1 MVTEYS
7 LSHKNVTFALMM
19 KAVCRPLQQCDTMNH
34 NNPTHFEQTW
44 LVIEGETL
52 RMSPIFSN
60 FCHNMMPSDL
70 FAPVLKPSRPF
81 SQSAFLKI
89 FGHSTIGFQ
98 QLFLVMFQKTET
110 KMMLQGTNFNDYVAL
125 KSYVM

>member
-1 MVTEYS
+1 MVIEYS
-7 LSHKNVTFALMM
+7 LSHKNVTFASMM

-70 FAPVLKPSRPF
+70 FAPVLKPSRAF
-81 SQSAFLKI
+81 SHSAFLKI
-89 FGHSTIGFQ
+89 FGHSAIGFQ
-98 QLFLVMFQKTET
+98 QLFLVIPTEV
-110 KMMLQGTNFNDYVAL
+110 MWGTL
-125 KSYVM
+125 T

>member
-1 MVTEYS
+1 
-7 LSHKNVTFALMM
+7 
-19 KAVCRPLQQCDTMNH
+19 
-34 NNPTHFEQTW
+34 
-44 LVIEGETL
+44 
-52 RMSPIFSN
+52 MSPIFSN

-70 FAPVLKPSRPF
+70 FAPILKASRPF
-81 SQSAFLKI
+81 SQFAFLKI
-89 FGHSTIGFQ
+89 FGYSAIGFQ